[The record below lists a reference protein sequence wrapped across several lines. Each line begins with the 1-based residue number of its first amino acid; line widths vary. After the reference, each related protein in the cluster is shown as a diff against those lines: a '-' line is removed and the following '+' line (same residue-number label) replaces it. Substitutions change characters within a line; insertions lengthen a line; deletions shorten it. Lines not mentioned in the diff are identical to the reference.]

1 MLIRRFSQHLREQNW
16 FAVALDFL
24 VVVLGIFIGLQVA
37 DWNQARLDRQEAEY
51 HLSFLYSELSREI
64 ASAEAEIERSEQV
77 LERSF
82 QAVQLLIRD
91 EWEEEDLQRFD
102 DLLLATYELWGPRH
116 RPVSL
121 RRMIDDGKLDLI
133 DSKALQRAI
142 LQFESAYLDAIEQTD
157 TSYSYSLVVTPQ
169 ITASVKYMGPDVI
182 STPAELRSNETLR
195 SAVRDKAIW
204 QRIQFDELIKM
215 QEARL
220 RLKKILEDSLGE
232 SVLDS
237 AAALEG

>member
-91 EWEEEDLQRFD
+91 E
-102 DLLLATYELWGPRH
+102 
-116 RPVSL
+116 PVSL